1 MFSSL
6 GSTPYGPGPESL
18 AVNVRAGLLASVA
31 AVVAAPVVAV
41 PLPAVVAA
49 PVVVPVAW
57 AAVVGAAVSL
67 AWVASSSSSPQAATP
82 KPNTHA
88 SANAR
93 LIGDATSPPH
103 M

>member
-31 AVVAAPVVAV
+31 APVVAA